1 MKCENNI
8 ISINNTRDDWS
19 NVLDYLKKENVENV
33 TIHVKITSEH
43 LLHNLIYYLLIR
55 KKYKNLEI
63 ELVIYCDES
72 LNPYDIRFEID
83 TLFFLVSRD
92 IKKNIKINEVG
103 KIATNF
109 ENASKLNVNT
119 VLPFIFISNENE
131 LNELRKIRSDL
142 IEKSKSYNKEQI
154 KELANGEKPISFI
167 ENYIQLSITDPKN
180 SEYKD
185 FICKSST
192 ELNLLALFILT
203 YDIVQGAIDLDDL
216 NDVKY
221 ALRNFSIA
229 LYQIIENSYYHSIG
243 HFSISYFSILKLK
256 EETKSSSYATVATKQ
271 LHKIQKMMDFIKEY
285 NFDLNDE
292 KKMFI
297 LTIDDCDQE
306 VGNTIL
312 DNTNSWCKSQEE
324 NDSSLS
330 HKEFSSLKETFLF
343 YIEDQDESWEK
354 YTSSS
359 KYGIRTFVNSAI
371 ALNMQVMIN
380 SGGQALGID
389 PNCNLW
395 KHNAKI
401 LELKNILVENETK
414 YNKFV
419 TEYACCL
426 PIRGINR
433 DIKNNSNNAI
443 ITREMISTKEIL
455 KYPRI
460 DFEEK
465 DFEVHLSKEEEVKII
480 GTSEKDVKVERIS
493 KNFFDKIAREL
504 EKKTEIIYTFHFKNT
519 TVSNEILCKV
529 LTKIIRAHLIRG
541 KKFYLALN
549 FVDEKDNFLF
559 FRLSEFLYYF
569 KISMNGLAKEKREKE
584 IQSNVQIA
592 LFHSQSN
599 RYEYISTIVGI
610 NYDIIMQSFIN
621 NLLYNNGIDT
631 LDKFDLYID
640 DLDIFKYQKNSIT
653 CPISVDVLPFEL
665 LLIRKEYSMD
675 PVFIRDLKNILKK
688 EDLIKHEN
696 LNVLLGSGLYLDTF
710 YEAEFI
716 FQNNYIVKR
725 IAFFIKNDIED
736 YITEN
741 QVANIVIV
749 GYADYSHMLCEEI
762 SKMLRNDNEKAILST
777 LYVQN
782 VGELKISDQYKEYN
796 SDTIFISIVPIGST
810 LNTFLKMNLALKRY
824 LKENDVNL
832 YKFTMNYCV
841 ITVSPNNNSSNDYW
855 KKTNSNEKIHDPNKN
870 IFDILELNLN
880 DNSNSIKIKS
890 LVNLETTWKNF
901 QVKSNDKN
909 IMAISHVD
917 RTSTIIKTIF
927 KFGKE
932 ENQSVLDK
940 DEFEKFK
947 ILRGSVSYGHYN
959 SSSGNH
965 HLFYINYKKI
975 YEKEELKNE
984 KRSLHKTL
992 KKFYTNREEL
1002 INPSA
1007 YNIVVAPL
1015 NSTNDLFLKFII
1027 EQVFHN
1033 NATLLQFDLK
1043 NTFRENFKNK
1053 YSFVTKRLENIF
1065 EKSKSSLV
1073 NIYFVDNTIV
1083 SGRTLNRAKELVNSL
1098 LKESPLIVGR
1108 VISRIFTKAILF
1120 INRCSKNTLSSLMD
1134 SYENVIYYLDIKC
1147 PCFDTHSGVCP
1158 DCNISKNYEKL
1169 SFICTEDHIK
1179 RVLHIKAQEHLV
1191 QSVESIEK
1199 NQDTN
1204 KKNED
1209 FLRLYYTHYILK
1221 NQKTIYEL
1229 YDKSNDDIHEAL
1241 EVLFDNCYKITEEI
1255 LPEKQTQKL
1264 IFIKVLSR
1272 PFVTLYENIKQVCLK
1287 YLIYEFEKENQNLLS
1302 TNNQIDTKYLI
1313 ELLTRI
1319 SYMGSNYLNHNK
1331 EMMNNLKK
1339 NNPKDYDAIDKA
1351 LYWEDAYFRGIIK

>member
-1 MKCENNI
+1 MKCENDTI
-8 ISINNTRDDWS
+8 YINNTRDEWS
-19 NVLDYLKKENVENV
+19 NVLDYFKKGNVISA
-33 TIHVKITSEH
+33 IHVKITSEH

-55 KKYKNLEI
+55 KKYINLEI

-83 TLFFLVSRD
+83 SLFFLTPKS
-92 IKKNIKINEVG
+92 IKKNMKIDEVG

-109 ENASKLNVNT
+109 EDSSKLKVNT
-119 VLPFIFISNENE
+119 VLPFLFINNENE
-131 LNELRKIRSDL
+131 LHELGKIRSDL
-142 IEKSKSYNKEQI
+142 IEKSKSYDKEKI

-185 FICKSST
+185 FICKSSI

-203 YDIVQGAIDLDDL
+203 YDIVQGIIALDDL

-229 LYQIIENSYYHSIG
+229 LYQIIENSYYHSVG

-256 EETKSSSYATVATKQ
+256 EETNSISYATLATKQ
-271 LHKIQKMMDFIKEY
+271 LHKMQKMIEFVKEY

-306 VGNTIL
+306 EGYTIL
-312 DNTNSWCKSQEE
+312 DNSRLWCERKESQ
-324 NDSSLS
+324 DSSLS
-330 HKEFSSLKETFLF
+330 HKEFPSLRETFLF
-343 YIEDQDESWEK
+343 YIDDQDEDWEK

-380 SGGQALGID
+380 SGKYALGID

-395 KHNAKI
+395 KRNAKI
-401 LELKNILVENETK
+401 LELKHILVENETK

-433 DIKNNSNNAI
+433 NIRFDTNNAI
-443 ITREMISTKEIL
+443 ITREMVSSKEIL
-455 KYPRI
+455 HYSRL
-460 DFEEK
+460 DFDNN
-465 DFEVHLSKEEEVKII
+465 DFLVEMNSEINDLEI
-480 GTSEKDVKVERIS
+480 GTSKKDLQVQSIRNKI
-493 KNFFDKIAREL
+493 FTKIASEL
-504 EKKTEIIYTFHFKNT
+504 EKKTEIIYTFHFSSEI
-519 TVSNEILCKV
+519 VSSEILCKV
-529 LTKIIRAHLIRG
+529 LTEMIRLHLEKN

-549 FVDEKDNFLF
+549 FRDKKDNLLF

-569 KISMNGLAKEKREKE
+569 KISMNGLAKENREKE

-592 LFHSQSN
+592 LFHSQN
-599 RYEYISTIVGI
+599 NKYEYISTIVGI

-621 NLLYNNGIDT
+621 NLLYNNGTDT

-640 DLDIFKYQKNSIT
+640 DLDLFKYQKNSIIG
-653 CPISVDVLPFEL
+653 PISVEVLPFEL
-665 LLIRKEYSMD
+665 LLVRNDSMD
-675 PVFIRDLKNILKK
+675 SVFIRDLKSILKK
-688 EDLIKHEN
+688 DDLIKHNN

-725 IAFFIKNDIED
+725 VAFLIKNDIET
-736 YITEN
+736 YIIEK
-741 QVANIVIV
+741 QVTNIVIV

-762 SKMLRNDNEKAILST
+762 SKMLKNDNEGVNLST

-796 SDTIFISIVPIGST
+796 SNTIFISIVPIGST

-841 ITVSPNNNSSNDYW
+841 ITVSPDNNNLNEYW
-855 KKTNSNEKIHDPNKN
+855 QKANSKN
-870 IFDILELNLN
+870 IFEILKLNLN
-880 DNSNSIKIKS
+880 DEDNVINIKS
-890 LVNLETTWKNF
+890 LVNLETNWKSF
-901 QVKSNDKN
+901 EVKSSDKN

-927 KFGKE
+927 KFGKD
-932 ENQSVLDK
+932 ENQSILEK

-947 ILRGSVSYGHYN
+947 ILRGSVSYGHYS

-975 YEKEELKNE
+975 YEKEKLKNE
-984 KRSLHKTL
+984 QSSLHKAL
-992 KKFYTNREEL
+992 KEFYISREGL

-1033 NATLLQFDLK
+1033 NVTLLQFDLK

-1065 EKSKSSLV
+1065 EKSKSTLV
-1073 NIYFVDNTIV
+1073 NMYFVDNTIV
-1083 SGRTLNRAKELVNSL
+1083 SGRTLNRARELVNSL
-1098 LKESPLIVGR
+1098 FKESTLIAGR
-1108 VISRIFTKAILF
+1108 VIPRIFTKAILF
-1120 INRCSKNTLSSLMD
+1120 TNRCSKNTLSSLMD

-1158 DCNISKNYEKL
+1158 DCNISKNYENL
-1169 SFICTEDHIK
+1169 SFICVDDHIK
-1179 RVLHIKAQEHLV
+1179 QVLHIKAKEHLV
-1191 QSVESIEK
+1191 QSVELIEK
-1199 NQDTN
+1199 NQDMN

-1221 NQKTIYEL
+1221 NRKRIYQLNE
-1229 YDKSNDDIHEAL
+1229 KSVEDIHKNIEIL
-1241 EVLFDNCYKITEEI
+1241 FEECYEITKEVLAEM
-1255 LPEKQTQKL
+1255 QAQKL

-1287 YLIYEFEKENQNLLS
+1287 YLIYEFEKTIPTQLS
-1302 TNNQIDTKYLI
+1302 SYQRELI
-1313 ELLTRI
+1313 TRI
-1319 SYMGSNYLNHNK
+1319 SYMGSNYLNQNK
-1331 EMMNNLKK
+1331 ELMENLKK
-1339 NNPKDYDAIDKA
+1339 QNPKDKDAIDKA
-1351 LYWEDAYFRGIIK
+1351 LYWEDAYYRGIIR